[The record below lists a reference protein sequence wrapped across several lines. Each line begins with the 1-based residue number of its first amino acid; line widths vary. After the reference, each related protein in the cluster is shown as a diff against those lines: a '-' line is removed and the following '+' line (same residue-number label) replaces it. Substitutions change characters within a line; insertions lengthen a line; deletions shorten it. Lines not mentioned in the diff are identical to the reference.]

1 MGVKKSVAR
10 ADIDRMDRKILFM
23 CITVFSTIGGYL
35 PTFIGQ
41 SQFSVMSILGGLFG
55 GIAGVFVARRIDQ
68 SW

>member
-1 MGVKKSVAR
+1 MGVKKGAAR

-35 PTFIGQ
+35 PVLIGQ
-41 SQFSVMSILGGLFG
+41 SQFSVMSILGGLAG
-55 GIAGVFVARRIDQ
+55 GIAGVFVARRIDE

>member
-1 MGVKKSVAR
+1 
-10 ADIDRMDRKILFM
+10 MDRKILFM

-35 PTFIGQ
+35 PVLIGQ